1 MSGNGPVTPKNAL
14 DLGAFI
20 HNTFVATKEVVA
32 EEIREVATGKN
43 TLGTTQAAPTVVKA
57 VEAVAQVVQPFS
69 PLVQDFCPVINNA
82 TNATWVAPIVEVAKN
97 ASNASNALVAVKPVV
112 AEAAESVGTS
122 YLNYGLGLV
131 GSALG
136 LYGLRKLYNSR
147 KQAQQVMQP
156 QAAVIISDSAE
167 ILEAFP
173 QLAQS
178 PLVKAFLEGLTAEQA
193 QALKNLAALSKDMF
207 ANIAKMTPEQ
217 QLISLQTAV
226 APVAIDP
233 TAALLTEVFA
243 ANMAGIGGTQAAS
256 SKKAAAPAP
265 APVAQTLAQTIMVS
279 PEAKQILAVIEAHPQ
294 SKAVLDT
301 MSKEAV
307 EGLNRNSSAATLKA
321 MQGMNGAT
329 LAAVLE
335 RAKAKYAPKAEE
347 TKVNANRPQ

>member
-14 DLGAFI
+14 DLGALI

-32 EEIREVATGKN
+32 QAPQVIAEEMKEVATGKN
-43 TLGTTQAAPTVVKA
+43 TLGTTQAAPVVAQA
-57 VEAVAQVVQPFS
+57 VEAIAQVVQPFS
-69 PLVQDFCPVINNA
+69 PLVQDICPMINNG
-82 TNATWVAPIVEVAKN
+82 TNATFVAPI
-97 ASNASNALVAVKPVV
+97 ASTALQAVKPVV
-112 AEAAESVGTS
+112 ADAAESVGTS

-156 QAAVIISDSAE
+156 EAVGIISESAE

-173 QLAQS
+173 LLAQS
-178 PLVKAFLEGLTAEQA
+178 PLVKAFLEALTAEQA

-233 TAALLTEVFA
+233 AASLLTEVFA